1 MSDSEPNLSAEAS
14 APSESPG
21 PADASSTDAGAS
33 DTEYCVCRRRHVEGE
48 FMVQCDLCEDWFHPR
63 CVGMPRAEIEQL
75 DVFVCGDCQAEHSG
89 EQSAAAKR
97 AIVEQFQ
104 REHRQWQERQRQA
117 RQQRRTAPGEDQA
130 EGGHSRGTNGSE
142 PSVADAPSPHNEA
155 PSPSRKRP
163 RRERPAQAPLSVAV
177 APSAAAIAEARTKA
191 RQLLAQVLHAQL
203 AESIEHALYL
213 CLGERVNDEYRQRLR
228 NLVSNLRDGRNPE
241 LRQAV
246 LRGDIAPEA
255 LCRMNSDELASEQ
268 MRARREQ
275 QLSRAERLR
284 VIESAEQVGL
294 VFKAQAHVQEPS
306 LMAEAVTAT
315 DKLWASPPTAADET
329 TASVKKDEE
338 EERPATPPPSKMAPP
353 PREPPS
359 DDETSSAG
367 AASPTRSELGQKTSP
382 RRTEA
387 APLRFPQ
394 PPPPTFT
401 AAPAHQFD
409 ESAFHEASQQLSP
422 PPSPADISA
431 SSASSSS
438 TPSSVAAGRDLA
450 ADHKARPGAAP
461 PSPAT
466 TDDAATTAPLW
477 HGTLRMPALGTCR
490 VAVRLPPGM
499 AWSATERSHCRA
511 CLGSSPGRL
520 KEVARI
526 RLADAVSF
534 IRGVQQRS
542 QSRTALVL
550 QIVPPPAE
558 EKNAVAVD
566 AEAQRLAAARDEL
579 VRSDRASLLARTDT
593 HEAYLLPNASSGQQL
608 QQPAAA
614 SPTEVPLLLALVV
627 RRELPPTETAAN
639 SHAALAAAR
648 PGAAVPAF
656 DVGATLQL
664 LQQMRHQHSDPM
676 AAWSAPSP
684 PPPYHPFP
692 HDRR

>member
-1 MSDSEPNLSAEAS
+1 MSDSEPDLPAEAS

-21 PADASSTDAGAS
+21 RADADGS

-63 CVGMPRAEIEQL
+63 CVGTPRAEIEQL
-75 DVFVCGDCQAEHSG
+75 EVFVCGDCQAEHSG

-97 AIVEQFQ
+97 AAVEQFQ
-104 REHRQWQERQRQA
+104 REHRRWQERQRQA
-117 RQQRRTAPGEDQA
+117 RQQRRAAPGEDQA
-130 EGGHSRGTNGSE
+130 EGGHGRGTNG
-142 PSVADAPSPHNEA
+142 AKATAAAALSPHSEA
-155 PSPSRKRP
+155 PAPSRKRP
-163 RRERPAQAPLSVAV
+163 RRERPAQAPLSVAA

-191 RQLLAQVLHAQL
+191 RRLLAQVLHAQL

-306 LMAEAVTAT
+306 LMAEAATAR

-329 TASVKKDEE
+329 TAPVEKDGE
-338 EERPATPPPSKMAPP
+338 EERPATPPPFKMAPSP
-353 PREPPS
+353 HEPPP
-359 DDETSSAG
+359 DEETSSAG
-367 AASPTRSELGQKTSP
+367 AASPTRSELGRKTSP

-387 APLRFPQ
+387 APSRS
-394 PPPPTFT
+394 PPPPPSTFT
-401 AAPAHQFD
+401 AAPARQFD
-409 ESAFHEASQQLSP
+409 ESAFRGASQQPPP

-438 TPSSVAAGRDLA
+438 TPSSAAAGPDLA
-450 ADHKARPGAAP
+450 ADRKAHPGAAP

-466 TDDAATTAPLW
+466 TDAAAATAPLW
-477 HGTLRMPALGTCR
+477 HGTLRMSALGTCR

-499 AWSATERSHCRA
+499 AWSATERSRCRA
-511 CLGSSPGRL
+511 CLGGSPGRL

-542 QSRTALVL
+542 QSRTVLVL

-558 EKNAVAVD
+558 ERNAAAVD

-593 HEAYLLPNASSGQQL
+593 HEAYLLPNASSAPQL
-608 QQPAAA
+608 RPPAAA
-614 SPTEVPLLLALVV
+614 APPTEVPLLLALVV
-627 RRELPPTETAAN
+627 RRELPPTETPTN
-639 SHAALAAAR
+639 SHAALAT
-648 PGAAVPAF
+648 PAF

-664 LQQMRHQHSDPM
+664 LQQIRHQHSDPM

>member
-1 MSDSEPNLSAEAS
+1 
-14 APSESPG
+14 
-21 PADASSTDAGAS
+21 
-33 DTEYCVCRRRHVEGE
+33 
-48 FMVQCDLCEDWFHPR
+48 
-63 CVGMPRAEIEQL
+63 MPRAEIEQL

-306 LMAEAVTAT
+306 LMAEAATAR

-338 EERPATPPPSKMAPP
+338 EERPATPPPSKMAPS
-353 PREPPS
+353 PREPLS
-359 DDETSSAG
+359 GDETSSAG

-387 APLRFPQ
+387 VPLRFPQ

-409 ESAFHEASQQLSP
+409 ESAFHEASQQLPP

-450 ADHKARPGAAP
+450 ADHKAHPGAAP

-490 VAVRLPPGM
+490 VAFTGALERGGAHSTRRRGVVYSRRAAALPIAHGAGVADRAATGGGEECGGGRRGGAASGSRSRRTGAQRPRLTTRADRYTRGVSVTERIFR
-499 AWSATERSHCRA
+499 ATASATSGGIADRGA
-511 CLGSSPGRL
+511 AAAGPGR
-520 KEVARI
+520 A
-526 RLADAVSF
+526 
-534 IRGVQQRS
+534 
-542 QSRTALVL
+542 SRTA
-550 QIVPPPAE
+550 A
-558 EKNAVAVD
+558 D
-566 AEAQRLAAARDEL
+566 RDG
-579 VRSDRASLLARTDT
+579 
-593 HEAYLLPNASSGQQL
+593 GQ
-608 QQPAAA
+608 
-614 SPTEVPLLLALVV
+614 
-627 RRELPPTETAAN
+627 
-639 SHAALAAAR
+639 
-648 PGAAVPAF
+648 
-656 DVGATLQL
+656 
-664 LQQMRHQHSDPM
+664 
-676 AAWSAPSP
+676 
-684 PPPYHPFP
+684 
-692 HDRR
+692 